1 MDAGRRTRISAQGSV
16 LPNCTTS
23 ICFIIIIVAIPFAA
37 VFWGLPQQTLGSGD
51 PKIAGCGSLPCDLG
65 VWCSDTTPLV
75 LESDKGL
82 GNMESVGKR
91 ERGMMD
97 KSEIEG

>member
-1 MDAGRRTRISAQGSV
+1 M
-16 LPNCTTS
+16 
-23 ICFIIIIVAIPFAA
+23 
-37 VFWGLPQQTLGSGD
+37 FWGLPQQTLGSGD
-51 PKIAGCGSLPCDLG
+51 PKIAGCGSLPCDLC

-75 LESDKGL
+75 LESDKGI
-82 GNMESVGKR
+82 GKIGGMESVGKR